1 MDEEEHEEVD
11 NTTEEEALCAGLS
24 NLDVADSPGIDTE
37 KEKEIAEEIWGAVG
51 QLDEANCDCSWCRD
65 MEDHTP
71 PQKGSSFQIRRAPV
85 YSNEMVQRLGT
96 PTPTIPI
103 KICGG
108 RCLKKQ
114 KQGWAPI
121 TEIRVCPDLW
131 ATTDLIS
138 EEMAKKVGM
147 DIRPNQGE
155 WSLTEISGVGTVKL
169 SRPDGK

>member
-71 PQKGSSFQIRRAPV
+71 PPKVSSFQIRRALV

-103 KICGG
+103 KICGR
-108 RCLKKQ
+108 RCLEKQ
-114 KQGWAPI
+114 KQGPHI
-121 TEIRVCPDLW
+121 
-131 ATTDLIS
+131 
-138 EEMAKKVGM
+138 
-147 DIRPNQGE
+147 QGDGQE
-155 WSLTEISGVGTVKL
+155 GWNGHQAQSG
-169 SRPDGK
+169 